1 MRILLALPEPLPRR
15 FLTPAARERLSA
27 VGEVDVHPTPEDH
40 RSPAAASALARADVL
55 VTGWGTDL
63 LDEEVLAAAPALRA
77 VVHSAGS
84 VRPVVTRGA
93 VGRGLLVSS
102 QARLNA
108 LPVAEY
114 ALATILLSL
123 KGVLLA
129 RSRYREARGPLDV
142 RELLSDHGVHARRV
156 GVVGASVVGRRL
168 LELLRPFD
176 VEVVLADPTLDA
188 EEARELGAELL
199 DLDDLLRTS
208 DVVSLHAPLLP
219 STRGM
224 LDARRLGLLRDG
236 AALVNTARG
245 ALVEEGALVR
255 ELVAGRI
262 SAVLDVTEPE
272 VPEPTSPLWD
282 LPDVLLTPHVAGALG
297 SELLRLGDGAVEEV
311 ERLAAGLP
319 LLRPVTAETYDRLA

>member
-1 MRILLALPEPLPRR
+1 MRVLLALPEPLPGR
-15 FLTPAARERLSA
+15 FFSRAARERLAA
-27 VGEVDVHPTPEDH
+27 VGEVDVHPTPADH
-40 RSPAAASALARADVL
+40 RSPAATAALAEAEVL
-55 VTGWGTDL
+55 LTGWGTDL
-63 LDEEVLAAAPALRA
+63 LDEEVLATAPRLRA

-84 VRPVVTRGA
+84 VRPVVTAGV
-93 VGRGLLVSS
+93 VGRGVLVSS

-123 KGVLLA
+123 KGVLVA
-129 RSRYREARGPLDV
+129 QRRYREARGAVDV
-142 RELLSDHGVHARRV
+142 RDLLSSHGVHARRV

-176 VEVVLADPTLDA
+176 LEVVLADPTLGA
-188 EEARELGAELL
+188 EEAAALGAELVEL
-199 DLDDLLRTS
+199 DELLRTS

-219 STRGM
+219 STRGV
-224 LDARRLGLLRDG
+224 LDARRLALMPDG
-236 AALVNTARG
+236 AVLVNTARG
-245 ALVEEGALVR
+245 GLVDEAALVA
-255 ELVAGRI
+255 ELVAERL

-272 VPEPTSPLWD
+272 VPDPSSPLWY
-282 LPDVLLTPHVAGALG
+282 LPGVLLTPHVAGALG

-319 LLRPVTAETYDRLA
+319 LLRPVTTEVYDRLA

>member
-1 MRILLALPEPLPRR
+1 MRILLALPEPLPGR
-15 FLTPAARERLSA
+15 FFSRAARERLAA
-27 VGEVDVHPTPEDH
+27 VGEVDVHPTPADH
-40 RSPAAASALARADVL
+40 RSPAAAAALARAEVL

-63 LDEEVLAAAPALRA
+63 LDEEVLATAPRLRA

-84 VRPVVTRGA
+84 VRPVVTAGV
-93 VGRGLLVSS
+93 VGRGVLVSS

-123 KGVLLA
+123 KGVLVA
-129 RSRYREARGPLDV
+129 QRRYREARGAVDV
-142 RELLSDHGVHARRV
+142 RDLLSSHGVHARRV

-176 VEVVLADPTLDA
+176 LEVVLADPTL
-188 EEARELGAELL
+188 EAGEAAALGAELV

-224 LDARRLGLLRDG
+224 LDARRLALMPDG
-236 AALVNTARG
+236 AVLVNTARG
-245 ALVEEGALVR
+245 GLVDEAALVA
-255 ELVAGRI
+255 ELVAERL

-272 VPEPTSPLWD
+272 VPDPSSPLWD
-282 LPDVLLTPHVAGALG
+282 LPGVLLTPHVAGALG

-319 LLRPVTAETYDRLA
+319 LLRPVTSQVYDRLA